1 MSEQRVSG
9 RYAKSLIDLA
19 LERKA
24 LDAVYADVVLLKQT
38 IEANASLANMLKSP
52 IIKADKKQAIIKQV
66 FSSYLSELS
75 LLFINLV
82 TAKNRSF
89 FLHDI
94 AVQFI
99 AQYNEINKI
108 TTAHVKTAV
117 SISESVQAEV
127 KSFLE
132 AQTGKRVEL
141 KNSVDPELIGGM
153 VIQIEDRL
161 YDASISGKL
170 KKAKHELL
178 NTYISK

>member
-9 RYAKSLIDLA
+9 RYAKSLVDLA

-24 LDAVYADVVLLKQT
+24 LDAVYADMVLLKQT
-38 IEANASLANMLKSP
+38 IEANSSLANMLKSP
-52 IIKADKKQAIIKQV
+52 IIKTDKKQAIVKQV
-66 FSSYLSELS
+66 FSNYLSELS
-75 LLFINLV
+75 ITFINLV
-82 TAKNRSF
+82 AAKNRSYY
-89 FLHDI
+89 LYDI
-94 AVQFI
+94 AIQFI
-99 AQYNEINKI
+99 VQYNEINRI

-117 SISESVQAEV
+117 AISPEVQAEV
-127 KSFLE
+127 KRFLE

-141 KNSVDPELIGGM
+141 KNSVDQDLIGGM

-170 KKAKHELL
+170 RKAKQELL

>member
-9 RYAKSLIDLA
+9 RYAKSLVDLA

-24 LDAVYADVVLLKQT
+24 LDAVYADMVLLKQT
-38 IEANASLANMLKSP
+38 IEANSSLANMLKSP
-52 IIKADKKQAIIKQV
+52 IIKTDKKQAIVKQV
-66 FSSYLSELS
+66 FSNYLSELS
-75 LLFINLV
+75 ITFINLV
-82 TAKNRSF
+82 AAKNRSYY
-89 FLHDI
+89 LYDI
-94 AVQFI
+94 AIQFI
-99 AQYNEINKI
+99 VQYNEINRI

-117 SISESVQAEV
+117 AISAEVQAEV
-127 KSFLE
+127 KRFLE

-141 KNSVDPELIGGM
+141 KNSVDQELIGGM

-170 KKAKHELL
+170 RKAKQELL

>member
-38 IEANASLANMLKSP
+38 IEANSSLANMLKSP
-52 IIKADKKQAIIKQV
+52 IIKTDKKQAILKQL
-66 FSSYLSELS
+66 FASHLSELT
-75 LLFINLV
+75 LAFINLV
-82 TAKNRSF
+82 AAKNRGYF
-89 FLHDI
+89 MHDI
-94 AVQFI
+94 ASQFI
-99 AQYNEINKI
+99 VQYNEINKI

-117 SISESVQAEV
+117 AIGADVQAEV
-127 KSFLE
+127 KRFLE

-141 KNSVDPELIGGM
+141 KNSVDQELIGGM

-170 KKAKHELL
+170 RKAKQELL